1 MKALQSQADSTKS
14 SLSACVTGG
23 LGILRVK
30 NSRALQKVAVAV
42 CAICVGVFMVSGC
55 QSSEDWEKG
64 VKLLEARGLDPML
77 LPDCAPRDFYQITK
91 DPESSEHVS
100 EQLAVLRRAQ
110 SGAKIFVANGYDREK
125 IRGLSIGDLLDAH
138 KTHLPRPRY

>member
-23 LGILRVK
+23 RGILRVK

-42 CAICVGVFMVSGC
+42 YALCVSVFMVSGC

-77 LPDCAPRDFYQITK
+77 LPDSTPRDFYQITK
-91 DPESSEHVS
+91 NPESPEHVS
-100 EQLAVLRRAQ
+100 EQLVVLRRAQ
-110 SGAKIFVANGYDREK
+110 AGAKIFVANGYEREK
-125 IRGLSIGDLLDAH
+125 IRGLSLGDLLDAH
-138 KTHLPRPRY
+138 KTRLPRPRY